1 MTIKRDASIILSA
14 LFIAALAMSSC
25 VKNRLGPNDAQT
37 PNTETFS
44 TKQIVSATISYS
56 NSNGKVLFHVYD
68 RNPLDGN
75 GNFGAA
81 NANIPAL
88 DAAYTNDQGVYSGN
102 LHLPAYVTDVY
113 IVANT
118 PNGQRLMTGTI
129 SNGTLTIRDTDENNA
144 VAFTKA
150 TKARG
155 HTSSV
160 FTAGR
165 FASLGWLDK
174 LGTYNSTSGRPDYT
188 NDPSISLVSTT
199 ERSTLVNIANST
211 LAIDQTLGDIYR
223 TQEDLLTAG
232 DNTEITLMV
241 IMGNTCWN
249 NALGYYYYEDGH
261 QPASLAECKVYTLI
275 PNTQVK
281 WTQPGYIRNPLL
293 SSPQSLYIGDKV
305 QLKYFGPDGN
315 SIGTTKFP
323 KGIRIGFVLANNM
336 WDYHFTG
343 YYDYFDTTGTPFYA
357 CSTPATSGF
366 SNNTEGTKL
375 KTHTAY
381 FRDETYPHDIIMGF
395 EDYKDDENF
404 EDIVFA
410 ITSNPAIVNVP
421 VVNSPGTLASLQRYG
436 FYAFEDLW
444 PKTGDF
450 DMNDVMAEYVYT
462 KTFNYSNYITK
473 EQFSF
478 TLYPN
483 SKTTLKNGIGF
494 IFNTLPSGATIS
506 VTKDGTAVAKN
517 TEESGRV
524 VLLTDDV
531 AGSIG
536 SAASTTY
543 VVTVDY
549 GMFSTKTV
557 SDETSINT
565 FIYRTSANDASKRW
579 ELHTPMS
586 APTSFMDYS
595 YFGTQQDCSVPASGI
610 YYVLGSDIHYP
621 FAFYLENATVADM
634 ANLLDI
640 NKSET
645 KQISLLFPYFS
656 AWAADNSVHK
666 DWYKSTI
673 SN

>member
-1 MTIKRDASIILSA
+1 MNIKRDTSVILSA
-14 LFIAALAMSSC
+14 LFITALAMSSC
-25 VKNRLGPNDAQT
+25 VKNRLGPNNTQT

-75 GNFGAA
+75 GNFGAV

-129 SNGTLTIRDTDENNA
+129 SNGTLIIKDTDENNA

-261 QPASLAECKVYTLI
+261 QPASLAECKVYTLV

-293 SSPQSLYIGDKV
+293 SSPQSILADK
-305 QLKYFGPDGN
+305 
-315 SIGTTKFP
+315 
-323 KGIRIGFVLANNM
+323 
-336 WDYHFTG
+336 
-343 YYDYFDTTGTPFYA
+343 
-357 CSTPATSGF
+357 
-366 SNNTEGTKL
+366 
-375 KTHTAY
+375 
-381 FRDETYPHDIIMGF
+381 
-395 EDYKDDENF
+395 
-404 EDIVFA
+404 
-410 ITSNPAIVNVP
+410 
-421 VVNSPGTLASLQRYG
+421 
-436 FYAFEDLW
+436 
-444 PKTGDF
+444 
-450 DMNDVMAEYVYT
+450 
-462 KTFNYSNYITK
+462 
-473 EQFSF
+473 
-478 TLYPN
+478 
-483 SKTTLKNGIGF
+483 
-494 IFNTLPSGATIS
+494 
-506 VTKDGTAVAKN
+506 
-517 TEESGRV
+517 
-524 VLLTDDV
+524 
-531 AGSIG
+531 
-536 SAASTTY
+536 
-543 VVTVDY
+543 
-549 GMFSTKTV
+549 
-557 SDETSINT
+557 
-565 FIYRTSANDASKRW
+565 
-579 ELHTPMS
+579 
-586 APTSFMDYS
+586 
-595 YFGTQQDCSVPASGI
+595 
-610 YYVLGSDIHYP
+610 
-621 FAFYLENATVADM
+621 
-634 ANLLDI
+634 
-640 NKSET
+640 
-645 KQISLLFPYFS
+645 
-656 AWAADNSVHK
+656 
-666 DWYKSTI
+666 
-673 SN
+673 